1 MYKSPFHL
9 ILWNRGTL
17 MKAHSAS
24 ALRRFRPTLETL
36 EDRLTPTT
44 LPAGFSETTFASGIT
59 APTAM
64 EFAPDGRL
72 FVLEQT
78 GNVRIVS
85 TAGVLQST
93 PFLTLTVDSAGER
106 GLLGI
111 AFDPN
116 FATNNFV
123 YVYYTSTVGGSHNRI
138 SRFTASG
145 NSASLASESVLMDL
159 PALGATNHN
168 GGAMHFGADGK
179 LYVGV

>member
-1 MYKSPFHL
+1 
-9 ILWNRGTL
+9 

-24 ALRRFRPTLETL
+24 ALRRFRPTLEAL

-44 LPAGFSETTFASGIT
+44 LPAGFSETTLASGIT

-78 GNVRIVS
+78 GNVRVIS
-85 TAGVLQST
+85 AAGALQAT
-93 PFLTLTVDSAGER
+93 PFLSLTVDTAGER

-116 FATNNFV
+116 FASNNF
-123 YVYYTSTVGGSHNRI
+123 
-138 SRFTASG
+138 
-145 NSASLASESVLMDL
+145 L
-159 PALGATNHN
+159 
-168 GGAMHFGADGK
+168 
-179 LYVGV
+179 